1 MDLGNYPMNSKINYL
16 TTKKGR
22 ERNKKKW
29 KKMSMIRKK
38 AKQLV
43 DTQHIKKD
51 NKCAL
56 CGYCF
61 KLAFHHTNYEKN
73 EGFTVCYTC
82 HKRYCKEGRSYKDS
96 LRLYEEREQRAVVC
110 FHQKAMPV
118 SH

>member
-1 MDLGNYPMNSKINYL
+1 MDLGNYPMNSKINYS
-16 TTKKGR
+16 TTKKSR

-56 CGYCF
+56 CDYCF
-61 KLAFHHTNYEKN
+61 KLVFHHINYEKN
-73 EGFTVCYTC
+73 EGFTVCSTC
-82 HKRYCKEGRSYKDS
+82 HKRYCKEGRSYEDS
-96 LRLYEEREQRAVVC
+96 LRLYGEREQRAIDSLSPKSITR
-110 FHQKAMPV
+110 FP
-118 SH
+118 